1 MITLMLNSH
10 DTHKSMVDLVT
21 GDDTRNDVWGSFHID
36 MLHDSNAG
44 RLCVE
49 GIKTPY
55 EALREDDSVECVIL
69 TIEEFNAIL
78 LGKPKENAE

>member
-1 MITLMLNSH
+1 MITLMFNPH

-21 GDDTRNDVWGSFHID
+21 GDDTRSDVWGSFHVD
-36 MLHDSNAG
+36 MLLASNAG
-44 RLCVE
+44 RLYVD

-55 EALREDDSVECVIL
+55 QALREDDSVECVIL

-78 LGKPKENAE
+78 LGRQGE